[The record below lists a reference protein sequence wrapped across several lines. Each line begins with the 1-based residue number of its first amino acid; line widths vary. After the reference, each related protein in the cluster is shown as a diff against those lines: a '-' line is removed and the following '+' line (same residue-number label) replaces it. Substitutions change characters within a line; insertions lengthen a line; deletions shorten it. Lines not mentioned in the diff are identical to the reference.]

1 MASQCPV
8 KDAWPELIGTNGDIA
23 AGIIET
29 ENANVKAIVLK
40 KGSPMTMEYNLC
52 RVLVFV
58 DDNRVVHIMKPSVV
72 SRSLE
77 GKKASIDDSVVS
89 VPSERNPVPPSS
101 ASPCTYINGG
111 SSHGGHC

>member
-29 ENANVKAIVLK
+29 ENANVKAIVVK
-40 KGSPMTMEYNLC
+40 EGSPMTMEYNLC

-58 DDNRVVHIMKPSVV
+58 DDNRVVTQAPAI
-72 SRSLE
+72 
-77 GKKASIDDSVVS
+77 G
-89 VPSERNPVPPSS
+89 
-101 ASPCTYINGG
+101 
-111 SSHGGHC
+111 